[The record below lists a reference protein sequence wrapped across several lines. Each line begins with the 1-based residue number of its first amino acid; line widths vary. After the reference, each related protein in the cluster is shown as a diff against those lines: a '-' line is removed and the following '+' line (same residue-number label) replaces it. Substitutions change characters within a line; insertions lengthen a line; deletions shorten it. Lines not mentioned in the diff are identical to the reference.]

1 MATAQWLKVLDV
13 VSTLASGWSGW
24 SGTSGGSGTSGP
36 SDHGT
41 LGPSGLAGL
50 SGPADHRTL
59 GALETRLA
67 GVVVAALKEAF
78 DRDKAR
84 MDLERDTLEG
94 ERSRAERALAAEL
107 RRQAADR
114 ALSQLKLIAV
124 FAGIALLVSGV
135 LAAWITGMRGGVPAV
150 LLTVGWALGV
160 AALGCV
166 FAAWQQV
173 TVWASE
179 TEPPATGGSR
189 LAAIAPW
196 LLLASLSFIAVSLLL
211 AD

>member
-13 VSTLASGWSGW
+13 VSTLASGWSGKSEGAGR
-24 SGTSGGSGTSGP
+24 SGSSDPGG
-36 SDHGT
+36 
-41 LGPSGLAGL
+41 LGPSGPSEGRGL
-50 SGPADHRTL
+50 GP
-59 GALETRLA
+59 LETRLA

-78 DRDKAR
+78 DRDRAR
-84 MDLERDTLEG
+84 MDLERATLEG

-124 FAGIALLVSGV
+124 FAGVALLASGV
-135 LAAWITGMRGGVPAV
+135 LAAWITGMRGGPPAA
-150 LLTVGWALGV
+150 LLTVGWGLAVG
-160 AALGCV
+160 ALGCV

-179 TEPPATGGSR
+179 TDPPPAGGSR
-189 LAAIAPW
+189 LARIAPW
-196 LLLASLSFIAVSLLL
+196 LLLGSLSFVAASLLL
-211 AD
+211 AGG